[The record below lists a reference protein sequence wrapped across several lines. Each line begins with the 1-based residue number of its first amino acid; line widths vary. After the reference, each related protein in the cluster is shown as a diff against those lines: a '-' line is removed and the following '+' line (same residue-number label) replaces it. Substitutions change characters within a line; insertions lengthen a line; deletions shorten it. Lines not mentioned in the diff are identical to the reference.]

1 MSWILT
7 CEAREHE
14 LTGGAATHPDNLPGI
29 REIAHSLAQT
39 NRYTGHASR
48 PYSVAEH
55 SLFVAM
61 QAEVDGYGTDVVLA
75 ALMHD
80 AHECITGD
88 ASSPLKQALGKTWH
102 QFEWMHQRHLL
113 EKYELLDTFT
123 QHQEAIKRWDLIA
136 LATERRDLM
145 PFNPDLHRPWPVIDT
160 PGQVIAPANVS
171 LNTTQRVL
179 NTWDTWAWLFENKA
193 SLLMEKRLVS
203 EAMKRSPSTC

>member
-29 REIAHSLAQT
+29 REIARSLAQI
-39 NRYTGHASR
+39 NRFTGHASR

-55 SLFVAM
+55 SLLVAM
-61 QAEVDGYGTDVVLA
+61 LVESGGHGADAVLA

-88 ASSPLKQALGKTWH
+88 TNSQVKLAVGTAWDD
-102 QFEWMHQRHLL
+102 FEHTHQRHLL
-113 EKYELLDTFT
+113 EQYELLNIYL
-123 QHQEAIKRWDLIA
+123 QYRPVIKHADLTA

-145 PFNPDLHRPWPVIDT
+145 PFNPALHRAWPVIDT
-160 PGQVIAPANVS
+160 PGHEVPPAPVN
-171 LNTTQRVL
+171 LNSPHRLT
-179 NTWDTWAWLFENKA
+179 NTWETWADLFEAKA
-193 SLLMEKRLVS
+193 SQLL
-203 EAMKRSPSTC
+203 EARMAAMQGAAA